1 MDPTK
6 KPAYEVLPILRKY
19 DHEGRFQIFSAYWVH
34 TMDVKVHI
42 EKTSDGLNVYIPEIF
57 RAAPREVL
65 NSRLKLLMSRMYGQ
79 DSEDGTSHARVPKNL
94 VQWVYSADFVY
105 AYREVLQKFTTTFFI
120 NKGSTP
126 SMELMGVAKD
136 LIKLIPEY
144 RSRLCML
151 RVGIRNEALDLTR
164 APMTSTSLPG
174 QLVMLDPALVAPGV
188 PRILA
193 KYAIFNEMFWISV
206 MYGGLRSLN
215 ITVVEERREIRARFK
230 GYEKV
235 EEAYVRLGWFFERS
249 TLDRCGV
256 KSAPVRGR
264 TIDRCSYRESDKV
277 EVPPVGDM
285 GLRMEGG
292 GIQDEREGQDR
303 PDDEELR
310 RGTCGVCI
318 PGFHGV
324 QVDIR

>member
-1 MDPTK
+1 MDPMK

-19 DHEGRFQIFSAYWVH
+19 DHESRFQIFSAYWVH
-34 TMDVKVHI
+34 TLDVKVHI
-42 EKTSDGLNVYIPEIF
+42 EKTSDGLNVYIPEIY

-65 NSRLKLLMSRMYGQ
+65 NSRLKLLMRRMY
-79 DSEDGTSHARVPKNL
+79 DRDGEGGMFYMRVPKNL

-120 NKGSTP
+120 SRGST
-126 SMELMGVAKD
+126 SSEELMSMAKG

-151 RVGIRNEALDLTR
+151 KVGIRNEALDLTR

-193 KYAIFNEMFWISV
+193 KYAIFNEMCWISA
-206 MYGGLRSLN
+206 MYGGLRSLRN
-215 ITVVEERREIRARFK
+215 AQILQMRELRTRFE

-256 KSAPVRGR
+256 RSAPVRGR
-264 TIDRCSYRESDKV
+264 AIDRYGYRESDKV
-277 EVPPVGDM
+277 EVPPGGDM
-285 GLRMEGG
+285 GPRMEGG

-318 PGFHGV
+318 PGFHSV
-324 QVDIR
+324 QVDI